1 MMVRYLL
8 SFYLSAWLLAL
19 SDGQI
24 EFSGDDRKA
33 GLIIL
38 HGLGVSMGPDLLC
51 EAFARSRFG
60 LGLSENTI
68 VRCPAAAR
76 KPVGVIPATFVPGL
90 NFARSWFDF
99 FMMPALSVMSS
110 TGGENKDDLDA
121 ALEIVED
128 EIRVLVDEDVPSRN
142 IVIAGLS
149 QGGALTLYTAIHTKY
164 VLGGFVPIVT
174 WLPLLRAEP
183 PDSLSFWPVNR
194 HTPILHMNGAL
205 DTIVTLLAGR
215 ATEEAMS
222 F

>member
-1 MMVRYLL
+1 MVMMVRYLL

-38 HGLGVSMGPDLLC
+38 HGLGVSMGPDVLC

-110 TGGENKDDLDA
+110 TGGENKDDLCVWDKDCRPGFKA
-121 ALEIVED
+121 GWSSLEV
-128 EIRVLVDEDVPSRN
+128 
-142 IVIAGLS
+142 
-149 QGGALTLYTAIHTKY
+149 TLYVHSSIYLHGYTGLQVRGRYLIFCQCYQAS
-164 VLGGFVPIVT
+164 G
-174 WLPLLRAEP
+174 LL
-183 PDSLSFWPVNR
+183 L
-194 HTPILHMNGAL
+194 
-205 DTIVTLLAGR
+205 
-215 ATEEAMS
+215 
-222 F
+222 